1 MARES
6 FRALIPCG
14 KPKTKTNNN
23 GEYIK
28 WKIERGRE
36 NGWKIE
42 TGCSQWVTSLLT
54 HCI

>member
-36 NGWKIE
+36 NGWRLGFHVVRHNAYIYRM
-42 TGCSQWVTSLLT
+42 
-54 HCI
+54 